1 MRHGVGTKKLGRRSE
16 HRQAMFK
23 NMIMGL
29 FKAERITT
37 TVQKAKEV
45 RPLVEKIVTWGKKDS
60 VHARRM
66 VFRYVADRDL
76 VKRIFEDV
84 APRFID
90 RSGGYTR
97 ILKLG
102 ARKGDG
108 AEEAIL
114 ELVDFKYK
122 AKEKKD
128 DKKKKA
134 AKK

>member
-1 MRHGVGTKKLGRRSE
+1 MRHGVGTKKLGRTSE
-16 HRQAMFK
+16 HRLAMFR
-23 NMIMGL
+23 NLIIGL
-29 FKAERITT
+29 IKAQRITT

-45 RPLVEKIVTWGKKDS
+45 RPLAEKIITWGKKDS
-60 VHARRM
+60 VHSRRM
-66 VFRYVADRDL
+66 VYRWIQDRTI
-76 VKRIFEDV
+76 VKSVFEDL
-84 APRFID
+84 APKFVD

-102 ARKGDG
+102 PRKGDG

-114 ELVDFKYK
+114 EFVDFTYK

-128 DKKKKA
+128 DKKKA

>member
-1 MRHGVGTKKLGRRSE
+1 MRHGVGTKKLGRTSE
-16 HRQAMFK
+16 HRLAMFR
-23 NMIMGL
+23 NLIIGL
-29 FKAERITT
+29 IKAQRITT

-45 RPLVEKIVTWGKKDS
+45 RPLAEKIITWGKKDS
-60 VHARRM
+60 VHSRRM
-66 VFRYVADRDL
+66 VYRWIQDRTIVKSVFDDL
-76 VKRIFEDV
+76 
-84 APRFID
+84 APKFID

-102 ARKGDG
+102 PRRGDG

-114 ELVDFKYK
+114 EFVDFKYK

-128 DKKKKA
+128 DKKKA